1 VRRVDEIGRA
11 CRGDAGLPDHTD
23 PVLLSCTGRRH
34 RVAADIGGF
43 IEWFERAEDG
53 DLRAGG
59 EIVTRDQRGDRVF
72 NQQSVLD
79 ALHQGVKGPNFA
91 PGCYARA
98 SDPGA
103 TIP

>member
-1 VRRVDEIGRA
+1 MKMVGHA
-11 CRGDAGLPDHTD
+11 AADARLPDQTD
-23 PVLLSCTGRRH
+23 PVLLSCTGRRF

-53 DLRAGG
+53 ELRAVG
-59 EIVTRDQRGDRVF
+59 EFVTRDQRGDRVF

-79 ALHQGVKGPNFA
+79 ALHQRVKGPNFA